1 MQDSPTFETLEQ
13 AKKQLRALTPPQL
26 LLLSYIM
33 LSLFG
38 TLLLKLPAA
47 TTQPLS
53 WTQALFTSVSASTI
67 TGLAVV
73 DTGSHFTVFGQMVL
87 LLLIQ
92 LGGLGLMT
100 FGIFLVH
107 LTSGTLSLGNRI
119 AVGDALSQ
127 TSQGDM
133 RRLLRLLFGFT
144 FGAELMGT
152 ALLALHWVPELGWER
167 GWYYSFFHSVAAFNN
182 AGFGLNPN
190 NLAAYVGSPLINSVI
205 SLLFISGGIGFIVIA
220 DMMAKRHFRE
230 YALHTKLMLVG
241 TVVINLVAML
251 VLLALEYGNPA
262 TLGGLPDLGSK
273 LWGAWF
279 QAVTPRSA
287 GFNTTD
293 TAGLL
298 PASAFFI
305 MGLMFIGG
313 GSGSTSG
320 GIKLSTFIILL
331 LATRTF
337 FWRQERPVI
346 FGRSIGSFVVTKSLA
361 VTVVY
366 LIIVM
371 TGTFLLVL
379 SEPHYDFLDLAFEAV
394 SAAATVG
401 LSRGVTSG
409 LSDMGLLILATL
421 MLIGRVGPLTLVFM
435 IAHRRGDRIRYPEGQ
450 VSVG

>member
-1 MQDSPTFETLEQ
+1 MQDTPTFDTLEQ
-13 AKKQLRALTPPQL
+13 AKKQLRALNPPQL
-26 LLLSYIM
+26 LLLSYIA
-33 LSLFG
+33 LSLLG
-38 TLLLKLPAA
+38 TLLLKLPAS

-53 WTQALFTSVSASTI
+53 WTQALFTSVSASTV
-67 TGLAVV
+67 TGFAVV

-87 LLLIQ
+87 LMLIQ

-100 FGIFLVH
+100 FGVFLVQ
-107 LTSGTLSLGNRI
+107 LTSGELSLGNRI
-119 AVGDALSQ
+119 AVGDALNQ

-144 FGAELMGT
+144 LAAEALGT
-152 ALLALHWVPELGWER
+152 ILLALHWVPELGWSR

-182 AGFGLNPN
+182 AGFGLSPD
-190 NLAAYVGSPLINSVI
+190 NLSAYAGNSLINTVI

-220 DMMAKRHFRE
+220 DMMAKRRFRD

-241 TVVINLVAML
+241 TVVVNLVAML

-262 TLGGLPDLGSK
+262 TLGGLPDWGSK

-279 QAVTPRSA
+279 QATTPRSS
-287 GFNTTD
+287 GFNTTE

-313 GSGSTSG
+313 GSGSTAG
-320 GIKLSTFIILL
+320 GIKLSTFIVLL

-346 FGRSIGSFVVTKSLA
+346 FGRSISQAVVIKSLTI
-361 VTVVY
+361 TVVY
-366 LIIVM
+366 LFIVM
-371 TGTFLLVL
+371 TGTFLLVVA
-379 SEPHYDFLDLAFEAV
+379 EPHYDFLDLAFEAI

-401 LSRGVTSG
+401 LSRGVTGG
-409 LSDMGLLILATL
+409 LSDIGLLILATL

-450 VSVG
+450 VNVG